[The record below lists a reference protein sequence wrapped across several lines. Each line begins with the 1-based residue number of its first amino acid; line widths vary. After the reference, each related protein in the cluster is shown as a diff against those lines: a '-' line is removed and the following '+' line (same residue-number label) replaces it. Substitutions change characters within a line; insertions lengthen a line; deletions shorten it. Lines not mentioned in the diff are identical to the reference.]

1 MPSQPDPAPSLDLAR
16 LIDAVG
22 ETIQEAGHTIAR
34 ARQTQDRATALRLLA
49 RELRD
54 EIHAAR
60 HRPS

>member
-1 MPSQPDPAPSLDLAR
+1 MASQPDPALSLDLTR

-22 ETIQEAGHTIAR
+22 ETIQEAGQTIAR

-49 RELRD
+49 RELRG

-60 HRPS
+60 RRPS